1 MRIGTTGNATNI
13 TLSDETDSQAAE
25 KSDGRP
31 PTDKL
36 DTTRRTTATSAC
48 HPRGDTSIRRLEAD
62 LNVLHRNIERMQ
74 QFVAQNPGRA
84 DEVRSTLASQRELF
98 RSLHAAYKQR
108 TGHDFDPR
116 CAGDTRESRI
126 PGWSPPS
133 SRKETSCDY
142 TI

>member
-1 MRIGTTGNATNI
+1 MRIATNRQPSNI
-13 TLSDETDSQAAE
+13 DRSEDAEPIADDQATVRSPNE
-25 KSDGRP
+25 KPDA
-31 PTDKL
+31 
-36 DTTRRTTATSAC
+36 TRRTSATNAC

-74 QFVAQNPGRA
+74 QFVSQNPGRA
-84 DEVRSTLASQRELF
+84 EEVRSTLASQRELF

-126 PGWSPPS
+126 SGWTPPAS
-133 SRKETSCDY
+133 HKETSRDY